1 MSVLGRLLKRREK
14 SAAHFLVAQLNARL
28 QPMDRSEHFE
38 EGLDD
43 KLRKL
48 KVGEIS
54 GGGTM
59 QSDTG
64 EIAFCDIEV
73 KLRQSSPEA
82 ERLVIDT
89 LESLGAPKGS
99 KLEIGGEDRVVPF
112 GVNEG
117 MAVYLNGTE
126 LPAATY
132 QRHNL
137 QSLEDEVEQALDGEG
152 HVFSHW
158 KGSSETAMYIYGP
171 SFAEMTKRLEP
182 LLRAHPLCEK
192 CRVEQIA

>member
-1 MSVLGRLLKRREK
+1 MSVIGRLFKRREK
-14 SAAHFLVAQLNARL
+14 PPAHFLVAQLNARL
-28 QPMDRSEHFE
+28 QPVDRSEHFE

-48 KVGEIS
+48 KLGEIS

-59 QSDTG
+59 QSETG
-64 EIAFCDIEV
+64 EIAFCDIEI

-82 ERLVIDT
+82 ERVVIET

-99 KLEIGGEDRVVPF
+99 KLEIGGEDRIVSF

-117 MAVYLNGTE
+117 LAVYLNGTD
-126 LPAATY
+126 LPAETY
-132 QRHNL
+132 RSHTL
-137 QSLEDEVEQALDGEG
+137 ESIEDEFERLLDGQG

-158 KGSSETAMYIYGP
+158 KGPTETAVYVYGP
-171 SFAEMTKRLEP
+171 SFAEMSKRLEP
-182 LLRAHPLCEK
+182 CLRTNPLCEK